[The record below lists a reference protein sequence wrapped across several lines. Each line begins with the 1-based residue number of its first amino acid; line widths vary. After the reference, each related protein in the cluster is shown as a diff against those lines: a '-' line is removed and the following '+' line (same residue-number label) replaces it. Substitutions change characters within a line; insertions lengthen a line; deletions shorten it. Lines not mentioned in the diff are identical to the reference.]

1 VLHLHALKDK
11 LEVMLYRDRRQ
22 ELAEAAFR
30 FLPIRARL
38 DLAGFSGEDIFSH

>member
-1 VLHLHALKDK
+1 
-11 LEVMLYRDRRQ
+11 MLSRDSRH